1 MVEIWTKPLK
11 VSECFPGETKFCWVD
26 RKRKKE
32 KKNEEKHGNKRREEN
47 ERKSFL
53 YIFRSKK
60 DGKIE

>member
-1 MVEIWTKPLK
+1 MKQNFVGWTEK
-11 VSECFPGETKFCWVD
+11 E
-26 RKRKKE
+26 KKE